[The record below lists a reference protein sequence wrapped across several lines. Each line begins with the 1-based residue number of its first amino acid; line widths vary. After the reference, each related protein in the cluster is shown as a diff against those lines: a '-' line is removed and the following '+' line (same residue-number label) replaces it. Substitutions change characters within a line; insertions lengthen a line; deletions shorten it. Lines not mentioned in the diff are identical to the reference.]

1 MRYQRNLKPFTGR
14 LDVAPI
20 AGVLFI
26 LVLFL
31 VLQTSI
37 APGPGLR
44 IQLPS
49 VALEDEPAPRGPV
62 LVVTVDQ
69 HELVYFEH
77 QVIGDEE
84 LKARLAAKSEQ
95 SRHPLS
101 LLVQAD
107 ASVKH
112 EAIVRLAAL
121 ARQAGIRDIVIGT
134 RPPLFPLE
142 IDHPPGNP

>member
-1 MRYQRNLKPFTGR
+1 
-14 LDVAPI
+14 
-20 AGVLFI
+20 
-26 LVLFL
+26 
-31 VLQTSI
+31 
-37 APGPGLR
+37 
-44 IQLPS
+44 
-49 VALEDEPAPRGPV
+49 
-62 LVVTVDQ
+62 
-69 HELVYFEH
+69 
-77 QVIGDEE
+77 VIGDEE

>member
-14 LDVAPI
+14 LDVAPV
-20 AGVLFI
+20 ASVLFL

-31 VLQTSI
+31 LLQTAL
-37 APGPGLR
+37 APVPGLQ
-44 IQLPS
+44 IQLPT
-49 VALEDEPAPRGPV
+49 VGLQDQPAPRGPF

-84 LKARLAAKSEQ
+84 LRERLAAKSEQ
-95 SRHPLS
+95 SREPLA

-112 EAIVRLAAL
+112 AAIVRLAAL
-121 ARQAGIRDIVIGT
+121 ARQAGIREIVIGT
-134 RPPLFPLE
+134 RPPLFPSGAQS
-142 IDHPPGNP
+142 PGSP